1 MLEAKAFVDAAR
13 ARGIGLWT
21 GVPCSYLQPF
31 INHVIGD
38 DDLIYVPSSNE
49 GDAVSIA
56 AGYELGGGLAVAMMQ
71 NSGLGNA
78 VNPLTSLA
86 HTHRIPLLLVV
97 TLRGEPG
104 GAADEPQHALM
115 GAITTQMLELMDI
128 PWAYFPTEAEEIES
142 CLDQALAWMNGER
155 RPFCLVMR
163 KGSVAQCAA
172 PDPVLPRPPL
182 VTMVADEL
190 ASPVPATRQQML
202 QAIQQQLTSTDVV
215 LATTGYTGRELYA
228 LDDRAN
234 QLYLVGAMGCA
245 SSVGLGLALARPD
258 LRVIV
263 LDGDG
268 AMLMR
273 LGALAAIGYISP
285 PNLLHVLLDNGLHE
299 STGGQSTV
307 SRSVQL
313 GTVALACGYAGKSV
327 VAEPAAL
334 AAVLEQNP
342 QGPYFVRALIAAGVP
357 DKLPRPAVGPDFVTL
372 RLRNH
377 IGAAQRKVTQQE

>member
-1 MLEAKAFVDAAR
+1 MLEAKTFVDAAR
-13 ARGIGLWT
+13 ARGVGLWT

-38 DDLIYVPSSNE
+38 DSLIYVPASNE

-86 HTHRIPLLLVV
+86 HTHQIPLLLIV

-104 GAADEPQHALM
+104 GPADEPQHALM
-115 GAITTQMLELMDI
+115 GAITTQMLSLMDI
-128 PWAYFPTEAEEIES
+128 PWAYFPGNADEVEP
-142 CLDQALAWMNGER
+142 CLDQAMAWIENER
-155 RPFCLVMR
+155 RPYCLVMR
-163 KGSVAQCAA
+163 KGAVAPCAA
-172 PDPVLPRPPL
+172 PEPAPVRIPLPPAE
-182 VTMVADEL
+182 ADRL
-190 ASPVPATRQQML
+190 PAQLHATRQQML
-202 QAIQQQLTSTDVV
+202 QAVQQQLKPRDVV

-228 LDDRAN
+228 LDDRAQ

-273 LGALAAIGYISP
+273 LGALAAIGYMAP
-285 PNLLHVLLDNGLHE
+285 RNLLHVLLDNGLHE
-299 STGGQSTV
+299 STGGQGTV
-307 SRSVQL
+307 SHSVQL
-313 GTVALACGYAGKSV
+313 GNVALACGYAGKLV
-327 VAEPAAL
+327 ITQPGELVTLLQGTPA
-334 AAVLEQNP
+334 
-342 QGPYFVRALIAAGVP
+342 GPFLVRALIGAGVP
-357 DKLPRPAVGPDFVTL
+357 DGLPRPAVTPDFVTR
-372 RLRNH
+372 RLRQY
-377 IGAAQRKVTQQE
+377 IADISQEQTA